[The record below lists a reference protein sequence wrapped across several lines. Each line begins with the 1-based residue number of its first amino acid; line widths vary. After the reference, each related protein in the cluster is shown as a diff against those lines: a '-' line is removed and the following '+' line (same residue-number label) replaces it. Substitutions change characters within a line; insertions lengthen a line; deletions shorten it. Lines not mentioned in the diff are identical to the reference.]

1 MQNLRTLPQIDKI
14 LNHKPFKDYNKG
26 ILARISRELLNSI
39 RSNLK
44 DEEINEEKIYAQI
57 NKNYKAFEKKALKPL
72 INATGIVMH
81 TNLGRSVIDE
91 KSWQRAKQIAC
102 SYSNLEYDLESGSRG
117 NRYDYTGY
125 LLSTLFGC
133 EDALVVNNNASAVF
147 LVLNTFGKG
156 GRCVLSRGE
165 LVEIGGGF
173 RVPEVMKE
181 SGAILAEVGTTN
193 KTRLSDYENALD
205 ENTKMLVKV
214 HRSNF
219 DIVGFK
225 QDTSLEDIASLAKER
240 GIISYYDLGGGAVS
254 HLACFN
260 SEPAPQK
267 LVKTGVDLLS
277 FSGDKL
283 FGSVQAGIILG
294 RKDLIVKLRSNQLLR
309 MLRVDKVTLAI
320 LCQSTLAYLKNESEL
335 IATPRLIN
343 RDLDELEKLANTLLD
358 NLNEQSKSKVK
369 ILHSQTFVGGG
380 SLPNRHIPT
389 IAIALSGDAR
399 ILEKKFRSKNIIGRI
414 ENESF
419 LLDLRAVLDTDIDA
433 LKSALA
439 QILAQRQD
447 LTCDK

>member
-44 DEEINEEKIYAQI
+44 DEEINEEKIYTQI

-72 INATGIVMH
+72 INATGIVIH

-225 QDTSLEDIASLAKER
+225 QDTSLEEIAKLAKER

-267 LVKTGVDLLS
+267 LIKTGVDLLS

-294 RKDLIVKLRSNQLLR
+294 KKELIAKLRKNQLLR
-309 MLRVDKVTLAI
+309 MLRSDKITLA
-320 LCQSTLAYLKNESEL
+320 LLASTVLSYLDKDYNSVPTVFLLSRSTSEL
-335 IATPRLIN
+335 KSVAKRINNSCKNIASIIDT
-343 RDLDELEKLANTLLD
+343 ATFGGGGTLP
-358 NLNEQSKSKVK
+358 NVK
-369 ILHSQTFVGGG
+369 IQSV
-380 SLPNRHIPT
+380 
-389 IAIALSGDAR
+389 ALAFKAKKGQK
-399 ILEKKFRSKNIIGRI
+399 IENLERDFRQKGVIGRI
-414 ENESF
+414 ENECF
-419 LLDLRAVLDTDIDA
+419 LLDLRSVLPSDE
-433 LKSALA
+433 SALITA
-439 QILAQRQD
+439 INSIFGGQD
-447 LTCDK
+447 E

>member
-1 MQNLRTLPQIDKI
+1 MQNLRTLPQINKI

-39 RSNLK
+39 RSQ

-225 QDTSLEDIASLAKER
+225 QDTSLEEVASLAKER

-254 HLACFN
+254 HLACCD
-260 SEPAPQK
+260 SEPVIQK

-294 RKDLIVKLRSNQLLR
+294 KKELIAKLRKNQLLR
-309 MLRVDKVTLAI
+309 MLRSDKITLA
-320 LCQSTLAYLKNESEL
+320 LLASTALSYLDKDYNSVPTIFLLSRSTSEL
-335 IATPRLIN
+335 KSVAKRINNSCKNIASIIDT
-343 RDLDELEKLANTLLD
+343 ATFGGGGTLP
-358 NLNEQSKSKVK
+358 NVK
-369 ILHSQTFVGGG
+369 IQSV
-380 SLPNRHIPT
+380 
-389 IAIALSGDAR
+389 ALAFRAKKGQK
-399 ILEKKFRSKNIIGRI
+399 IENLERDFRQKGVIGRI
-414 ENESF
+414 ENQCF
-419 LLDLRAVLDTDIDA
+419 LLDLRSVLPSDE
-433 LKSALA
+433 SALITA
-439 QILAQRQD
+439 INSIFGGQD
-447 LTCDK
+447 E

>member
-39 RSNLK
+39 RSQ

-225 QDTSLEDIASLAKER
+225 QDTSLEEVASLAKER

-254 HLACFN
+254 HLACCD
-260 SEPAPQK
+260 SEPVPQK
-267 LVKTGVDLLS
+267 LIKTGVDLLS

-294 RKDLIVKLRSNQLLR
+294 KKELIAKLRKNQLLR
-309 MLRVDKVTLAI
+309 MLRSDKITLA
-320 LCQSTLAYLKNESEL
+320 LLASTALSYLDKDYNSVPTIFLLSRSTSEL
-335 IATPRLIN
+335 KSVAKRINNSCKNIASIIDT
-343 RDLDELEKLANTLLD
+343 ATFGGGGTLP
-358 NLNEQSKSKVK
+358 NVK
-369 ILHSQTFVGGG
+369 IQSV
-380 SLPNRHIPT
+380 
-389 IAIALSGDAR
+389 ALAFKAKKGQK
-399 ILEKKFRSKNIIGRI
+399 IENLERDFRQKGVIGRI
-414 ENESF
+414 ENQCF
-419 LLDLRAVLDTDIDA
+419 LLDLRSVLPSDE
-433 LKSALA
+433 SALITA
-439 QILAQRQD
+439 INSIFGGQD
-447 LTCDK
+447 E

>member
-1 MQNLRTLPQIDKI
+1 MQNLRTLPQINKI

-39 RSNLK
+39 RSQ

-117 NRYDYTGY
+117 NRYEFAGY

-156 GRCVLSRGE
+156 GRCVISRGE

-225 QDTSLEDIASLAKER
+225 QDTSLEEVASLAKER

-260 SEPAPQK
+260 SEPVPQK
-267 LVKTGVDLLS
+267 LIKTGVDLLS

-283 FGSVQAGIILG
+283 FGSAQAGIILG
-294 RKDLIVKLRSNQLLR
+294 KKELIAKLRKNQLLR
-309 MLRVDKVTLAI
+309 MLRSDKITLA
-320 LCQSTLAYLKNESEL
+320 LLASTALSYLDKDYNSVPTVFLLSRSTSEL
-335 IATPRLIN
+335 KSVAKRINNSCKNIASIIDT
-343 RDLDELEKLANTLLD
+343 ATFGGGGTLP
-358 NLNEQSKSKVK
+358 NVK
-369 ILHSQTFVGGG
+369 IQSV
-380 SLPNRHIPT
+380 
-389 IAIALSGDAR
+389 ALAFRAKKGQK
-399 ILEKKFRSKNIIGRI
+399 IENLERDFRQKGVIGRI
-414 ENESF
+414 ENQCF
-419 LLDLRAVLDTDIDA
+419 LLDLRSVLPSDE
-433 LKSALA
+433 SALITA
-439 QILAQRQD
+439 INSIFGGQD
-447 LTCDK
+447 E

>member
-147 LVLNTFGKG
+147 LVLNTFGKD
-156 GRCVLSRGE
+156 GRCVISRGE

-225 QDTSLEDIASLAKER
+225 QDTSLEEVASLAKER
-240 GIISYYDLGGGAVS
+240 GIISYYDLGGGAAS
-254 HLACFN
+254 SLACFN
-260 SEPAPQK
+260 SEPVPQK
-267 LVKTGVDLLS
+267 LIKTGVDLLS

-294 RKDLIVKLRSNQLLR
+294 KKELIAKLRKNQLLR
-309 MLRVDKVTLAI
+309 MLRSDKITLA
-320 LCQSTLAYLKNESEL
+320 LLASTVLSYLDKDYNSVPTVFLLSRSTSEL
-335 IATPRLIN
+335 KSVAKRINNSCKNIASIIDT
-343 RDLDELEKLANTLLD
+343 ATFGGGGTLP
-358 NLNEQSKSKVK
+358 NVK
-369 ILHSQTFVGGG
+369 IQSV
-380 SLPNRHIPT
+380 
-389 IAIALSGDAR
+389 ALAFKAKKGQK
-399 ILEKKFRSKNIIGRI
+399 IENLEREFRQKGVIGRI
-414 ENESF
+414 ENQCF
-419 LLDLRAVLDTDIDA
+419 LLDLRSVLPSDE
-433 LKSALA
+433 SALITA
-439 QILAQRQD
+439 INSIFGGQD
-447 LTCDK
+447 E

>member
-39 RSNLK
+39 RSNSK
-44 DEEINEEKIYAQI
+44 YEEINEEKIYAQI

-225 QDTSLEDIASLAKER
+225 QDTSLEEVASLAKER
-240 GIISYYDLGGGAVS
+240 GIISYYDLGGGAAS
-254 HLACFN
+254 NLACFN

-267 LVKTGVDLLS
+267 LIKTGVDLLS

-294 RKDLIVKLRSNQLLR
+294 KKELIAKLRKNQLLR
-309 MLRVDKVTLAI
+309 MLRSDKITLA
-320 LCQSTLAYLKNESEL
+320 LLASTVLSYLDKDYNSVPTVFLLSRSTSEL
-335 IATPRLIN
+335 KSVAKRINNSCKNIASIIDT
-343 RDLDELEKLANTLLD
+343 ATFGGGGTLP
-358 NLNEQSKSKVK
+358 NVK
-369 ILHSQTFVGGG
+369 IQSV
-380 SLPNRHIPT
+380 
-389 IAIALSGDAR
+389 ALAFKAQKGQK
-399 ILEKKFRSKNIIGRI
+399 IENLERDFRQKGVIGRI
-414 ENESF
+414 ENQCF
-419 LLDLRAVLDTDIDA
+419 LLDLRSVLPSDE
-433 LKSALA
+433 SALITA
-439 QILAQRQD
+439 INSIFGGQD
-447 LTCDK
+447 E

>member
-39 RSNLK
+39 RSNSK
-44 DEEINEEKIYAQI
+44 YEEINEEKIYAQI

-147 LVLNTFGKG
+147 LVINTFGKG

-225 QDTSLEDIASLAKER
+225 QDTSLEEVASLAKER
-240 GIISYYDLGGGAVS
+240 GIISYYDLGGGAAS
-254 HLACFN
+254 SLACFN

-294 RKDLIVKLRSNQLLR
+294 KKELIAKLRKNQLLR
-309 MLRVDKVTLAI
+309 MLRSDKITLA
-320 LCQSTLAYLKNESEL
+320 LLASTVLSYLDKDYNSVPTVFLLSRSTSEL
-335 IATPRLIN
+335 KSVAKHINNSCKNIASIIDT
-343 RDLDELEKLANTLLD
+343 ATFGGGGTLP
-358 NLNEQSKSKVK
+358 NVK
-369 ILHSQTFVGGG
+369 IQSV
-380 SLPNRHIPT
+380 
-389 IAIALSGDAR
+389 ALAFRAKKGQK
-399 ILEKKFRSKNIIGRI
+399 IENLERDFRQKGVIGRI
-414 ENESF
+414 ENQCF
-419 LLDLRAVLDTDIDA
+419 LLDLRSVLPSDESELITAIN
-433 LKSALA
+433 S
-439 QILAQRQD
+439 IFGGQD
-447 LTCDK
+447 E

>member
-91 KSWQRAKQIAC
+91 KSCQRAKQIAC

-225 QDTSLEDIASLAKER
+225 QDTSLEEVASLAKER
-240 GIISYYDLGGGAVS
+240 GIISYYDLGGGAAS
-254 HLACFN
+254 SLACFN

-267 LVKTGVDLLS
+267 LIKTGVDLLS

-294 RKDLIVKLRSNQLLR
+294 KKELIAKLRKNQLLR
-309 MLRVDKVTLAI
+309 MLRSDKITLA
-320 LCQSTLAYLKNESEL
+320 LLASTVLSYLDKDYNSVPTVFLLSRSTSEL
-335 IATPRLIN
+335 KSVAKRINNSCKNIASIIDT
-343 RDLDELEKLANTLLD
+343 ATFGGGGTLP
-358 NLNEQSKSKVK
+358 NVK
-369 ILHSQTFVGGG
+369 IQSV
-380 SLPNRHIPT
+380 
-389 IAIALSGDAR
+389 ALAFKAKKGQK
-399 ILEKKFRSKNIIGRI
+399 IENLERDFRQKGVIGRI
-414 ENESF
+414 ENQCF
-419 LLDLRAVLDTDIDA
+419 LLDLRSVLPSDE
-433 LKSALA
+433 SALITA
-439 QILAQRQD
+439 INSIFGGQD
-447 LTCDK
+447 E

>member
-1 MQNLRTLPQIDKI
+1 MQDLRTLPQIDKI

-39 RSNLK
+39 RSNSK
-44 DEEINEEKIYAQI
+44 YEEINEEKIYAQI

-225 QDTSLEDIASLAKER
+225 QDTSLEEVASLAKER
-240 GIISYYDLGGGAVS
+240 GIISYYDLGGGAAS
-254 HLACFN
+254 SLACFN
-260 SEPAPQK
+260 SEPVPQK
-267 LVKTGVDLLS
+267 LIKTGVDLLS

-294 RKDLIVKLRSNQLLR
+294 KKELIAKLRKNQLLR
-309 MLRVDKVTLAI
+309 MLRSDKITLA
-320 LCQSTLAYLKNESEL
+320 LLASTVLSYLDKDYNSVPTVFLLSRSTSEL
-335 IATPRLIN
+335 KSVAKRINNSCKNIASIIDT
-343 RDLDELEKLANTLLD
+343 ATFGGGGTLP
-358 NLNEQSKSKVK
+358 NVK
-369 ILHSQTFVGGG
+369 IQSV
-380 SLPNRHIPT
+380 
-389 IAIALSGDAR
+389 ALAFKAKKGQK
-399 ILEKKFRSKNIIGRI
+399 IENLERDFRQKGVIGRI
-414 ENESF
+414 ENQCF
-419 LLDLRAVLDTDIDA
+419 LLDLRSVLPSDE
-433 LKSALA
+433 SALVA
-439 QILAQRQD
+439 AINSIFGGQD
-447 LTCDK
+447 E

>member
-44 DEEINEEKIYAQI
+44 DEEINEEKIYTQI

-156 GRCVLSRGE
+156 GRCVISRGE

-225 QDTSLEDIASLAKER
+225 QDTSLEEIAKLAKER
-240 GIISYYDLGGGAVS
+240 GIISYYDLGGGAAS
-254 HLACFN
+254 SLACFN
-260 SEPAPQK
+260 SEPVPQK
-267 LVKTGVDLLS
+267 LIKTGVDLLS

-294 RKDLIVKLRSNQLLR
+294 KKELIAKLRKNQLLR
-309 MLRVDKVTLAI
+309 MLRSDKITLA
-320 LCQSTLAYLKNESEL
+320 LLASTVLSYLDKDYNSVPTVFLLSRSTSEL
-335 IATPRLIN
+335 KSVAKRINNSCKNIASIIDT
-343 RDLDELEKLANTLLD
+343 ATFGGGGTLP
-358 NLNEQSKSKVK
+358 NVK
-369 ILHSQTFVGGG
+369 IKSV
-380 SLPNRHIPT
+380 
-389 IAIALSGDAR
+389 ALAFKAKKGQK
-399 ILEKKFRSKNIIGRI
+399 IENLEREFRQKGVIGRI
-414 ENESF
+414 ENQCF
-419 LLDLRAVLDTDIDA
+419 LLDLRSVLPSDE
-433 LKSALA
+433 SALITA
-439 QILAQRQD
+439 INSIFGGQD
-447 LTCDK
+447 E

>member
-1 MQNLRTLPQIDKI
+1 MMQNLRTLPQIDKI

-39 RSNLK
+39 RSNSK

-225 QDTSLEDIASLAKER
+225 QDTSLEDIAKLAKER
-240 GIISYYDLGGGAVS
+240 GIISYYDLGGGAAS
-254 HLACFN
+254 SLACFN
-260 SEPAPQK
+260 SEPVPQK
-267 LVKTGVDLLS
+267 LIKTGVDLLS

-294 RKDLIVKLRSNQLLR
+294 KKELIAKLRKNQLLR
-309 MLRVDKVTLAI
+309 MLRSDKITLA
-320 LCQSTLAYLKNESEL
+320 LLASTVLSYLDKDYDSVPTIFLLSRSTSEL
-335 IATPRLIN
+335 KSVAKRINNSCKNIASIIDT
-343 RDLDELEKLANTLLD
+343 ATFGGGGTLP
-358 NLNEQSKSKVK
+358 NVK
-369 ILHSQTFVGGG
+369 IQSV
-380 SLPNRHIPT
+380 
-389 IAIALSGDAR
+389 ALAFRAQKGQK
-399 ILEKKFRSKNIIGRI
+399 IENLEREFRQKGVIGRI
-414 ENESF
+414 ENQCF
-419 LLDLRAVLDTDIDA
+419 LLDLRSVLPSDE
-433 LKSALA
+433 SALITA
-439 QILAQRQD
+439 INSIFGGQD
-447 LTCDK
+447 E

>member
-1 MQNLRTLPQIDKI
+1 MQNLRTLPQINKI

-39 RSNLK
+39 RSQ

-117 NRYDYTGY
+117 NRYEFAGY

-156 GRCVLSRGE
+156 GRCVISRGE

-173 RVPEVMKE
+173 RMPEVMKE

-225 QDTSLEDIASLAKER
+225 QDTSLEEVASLAKER

-254 HLACFN
+254 HLACCD
-260 SEPAPQK
+260 SEPVLQK
-267 LVKTGVDLLS
+267 LIKTGVDLLS

-294 RKDLIVKLRSNQLLR
+294 KKELIAKLRKNQLLR
-309 MLRVDKVTLAI
+309 MLRSDKITLA
-320 LCQSTLAYLKNESEL
+320 LLASTALSYLDKDYNSVPTIFLLSRSTSEL
-335 IATPRLIN
+335 KSVAKRINNSCKNIASIIDT
-343 RDLDELEKLANTLLD
+343 ATFGGGGTLP
-358 NLNEQSKSKVK
+358 NVK
-369 ILHSQTFVGGG
+369 IQSV
-380 SLPNRHIPT
+380 
-389 IAIALSGDAR
+389 ALAFRAKKGQK
-399 ILEKKFRSKNIIGRI
+399 IENLERDFRQKGVIGRI
-414 ENESF
+414 ENQCF
-419 LLDLRAVLDTDIDA
+419 LLDLRSVLPSDE
-433 LKSALA
+433 SALITA
-439 QILAQRQD
+439 INSIFGGQD
-447 LTCDK
+447 E

>member
-1 MQNLRTLPQIDKI
+1 MQDLRTLPQIDKI

-156 GRCVLSRGE
+156 GRCVISRGE

-225 QDTSLEDIASLAKER
+225 QDTSLEEVASLAKER
-240 GIISYYDLGGGAVS
+240 GIISYYDLGGGAAS
-254 HLACFN
+254 SLACFN
-260 SEPAPQK
+260 SEPVPQK

-294 RKDLIVKLRSNQLLR
+294 KKELIAKLRKNQLLR
-309 MLRVDKVTLAI
+309 MLRSDKITLA
-320 LCQSTLAYLKNESEL
+320 LLASTVLSYLDKDYNSVPTVFLLSRSTSEL
-335 IATPRLIN
+335 KSVAKRINNSCKNIASIIDT
-343 RDLDELEKLANTLLD
+343 ATFGGGGTLP
-358 NLNEQSKSKVK
+358 NVK
-369 ILHSQTFVGGG
+369 IQSV
-380 SLPNRHIPT
+380 
-389 IAIALSGDAR
+389 ALAFKAKKGQK
-399 ILEKKFRSKNIIGRI
+399 IENLERDFRQKGVIGRI
-414 ENESF
+414 ENECF
-419 LLDLRAVLDTDIDA
+419 LLDLRSVLPSDE
-433 LKSALA
+433 SALITA
-439 QILAQRQD
+439 INSIFGGQD
-447 LTCDK
+447 E

>member
-156 GRCVLSRGE
+156 GRCVISRGE

-173 RVPEVMKE
+173 RMPEVMKE

-225 QDTSLEDIASLAKER
+225 QDTSLEEVASLAKER
-240 GIISYYDLGGGAVS
+240 GIISYYDLGGGAVPN
-254 HLACFN
+254 LACCD
-260 SEPAPQK
+260 SEPVIQK

-294 RKDLIVKLRSNQLLR
+294 KKELIAKLRKNQLLR
-309 MLRVDKVTLAI
+309 MLRSDKITLA
-320 LCQSTLAYLKNESEL
+320 LLASTVLSYLDKDYNSVPTVFLLSRSTSEL
-335 IATPRLIN
+335 KSVAKRINNSCKNIASIIDT
-343 RDLDELEKLANTLLD
+343 ATFGGGGTLP
-358 NLNEQSKSKVK
+358 NVK
-369 ILHSQTFVGGG
+369 IQSV
-380 SLPNRHIPT
+380 
-389 IAIALSGDAR
+389 ALAFKAKKGQK
-399 ILEKKFRSKNIIGRI
+399 IENLERDFRQKGVIGRI
-414 ENESF
+414 ENQCF
-419 LLDLRAVLDTDIDA
+419 LLDLRSVLPSDE
-433 LKSALA
+433 SALITA
-439 QILAQRQD
+439 INSIFGGQD
-447 LTCDK
+447 E

>member
-225 QDTSLEDIASLAKER
+225 QDTSLEEVASLAKER
-240 GIISYYDLGGGAVS
+240 GIISYYDLGGGAVPN
-254 HLACFN
+254 LACCD
-260 SEPAPQK
+260 SEPVIQK

-294 RKDLIVKLRSNQLLR
+294 KKELIAKLRKNQLLR
-309 MLRVDKVTLAI
+309 MLRSDKITLA
-320 LCQSTLAYLKNESEL
+320 LLASTVLSYLDKDYNSVPTVFLLSRSTSEL
-335 IATPRLIN
+335 KSVAKRINNSCKNIASIIDT
-343 RDLDELEKLANTLLD
+343 ATFGGGGTLP
-358 NLNEQSKSKVK
+358 NVK
-369 ILHSQTFVGGG
+369 IQSV
-380 SLPNRHIPT
+380 
-389 IAIALSGDAR
+389 ALAFKAKKGQK
-399 ILEKKFRSKNIIGRI
+399 IENLERDFRQKGVIGRI
-414 ENESF
+414 ENQCF
-419 LLDLRAVLDTDIDA
+419 LLDLRSVLPSDE
-433 LKSALA
+433 SALITA
-439 QILAQRQD
+439 INSIFGGQD
-447 LTCDK
+447 E

>member
-39 RSNLK
+39 RSQ

-117 NRYDYTGY
+117 NRYEFAGY

-156 GRCVLSRGE
+156 GRCVISRGE

-225 QDTSLEDIASLAKER
+225 QDTSLEEVASLAKER

-254 HLACFN
+254 HLACCD
-260 SEPAPQK
+260 SEPVPQK
-267 LVKTGVDLLS
+267 LIKTGVDLLS

-294 RKDLIVKLRSNQLLR
+294 KKELIAKLRKNQLLR
-309 MLRVDKVTLAI
+309 MLRSDKITLA
-320 LCQSTLAYLKNESEL
+320 LLASTALSYLDKDYNSVPTIFLLSRSTSEL
-335 IATPRLIN
+335 KSVAKRINNSCKNIASIIDT
-343 RDLDELEKLANTLLD
+343 ATFGGGGTLP
-358 NLNEQSKSKVK
+358 NVK
-369 ILHSQTFVGGG
+369 IQSV
-380 SLPNRHIPT
+380 
-389 IAIALSGDAR
+389 ALAFKAKKGQK
-399 ILEKKFRSKNIIGRI
+399 IENLERDFRQKGVIGRI
-414 ENESF
+414 ENQCF
-419 LLDLRAVLDTDIDA
+419 LLDLRSVLPSDE
-433 LKSALA
+433 SALITA
-439 QILAQRQD
+439 INSIFGGQD
-447 LTCDK
+447 E

>member
-1 MQNLRTLPQIDKI
+1 MQNLRTLPQINKI

-117 NRYDYTGY
+117 NRYEFAGY

-156 GRCVLSRGE
+156 GRCVISRGE

-173 RVPEVMKE
+173 RMPEVMKE

-225 QDTSLEDIASLAKER
+225 QDTSLEEVASLAKER

-260 SEPAPQK
+260 SEPVPQK
-267 LVKTGVDLLS
+267 LIKTGVDLLS

-294 RKDLIVKLRSNQLLR
+294 KKELIAKLRKNQLLR
-309 MLRVDKVTLAI
+309 MLRSDKITLA
-320 LCQSTLAYLKNESEL
+320 LLASTALSYLDKDYNSVPTIFLLSRSTSEL
-335 IATPRLIN
+335 KSVAKRINNSCKNIASIIDT
-343 RDLDELEKLANTLLD
+343 ATFGGGGTLP
-358 NLNEQSKSKVK
+358 NVK
-369 ILHSQTFVGGG
+369 IQSV
-380 SLPNRHIPT
+380 
-389 IAIALSGDAR
+389 ALAFKAKKGQK
-399 ILEKKFRSKNIIGRI
+399 IENLERDFRQKGVIGRI
-414 ENESF
+414 ENQCF
-419 LLDLRAVLDTDIDA
+419 LLDLRSVLPSDE
-433 LKSALA
+433 SALITA
-439 QILAQRQD
+439 INSIFGGQD
-447 LTCDK
+447 E

>member
-225 QDTSLEDIASLAKER
+225 QDTSLEEVASLAKER
-240 GIISYYDLGGGAVS
+240 GIISYYDLGGGAAS
-254 HLACFN
+254 SLACFN

-267 LVKTGVDLLS
+267 LIKTGVDLLS

-294 RKDLIVKLRSNQLLR
+294 KKELIAKLRKNQLLR
-309 MLRVDKVTLAI
+309 MLRSDKITLA
-320 LCQSTLAYLKNESEL
+320 LLASTVLSYLDKDYNSVPTVFLLSRSTSEL
-335 IATPRLIN
+335 KSVAKRINNSCKNIASIIDT
-343 RDLDELEKLANTLLD
+343 ATFGGGGTLP
-358 NLNEQSKSKVK
+358 NVK
-369 ILHSQTFVGGG
+369 IQSV
-380 SLPNRHIPT
+380 
-389 IAIALSGDAR
+389 ALAFKAKKGQK
-399 ILEKKFRSKNIIGRI
+399 IENLEREFRQKGVIGRI
-414 ENESF
+414 ENECF
-419 LLDLRAVLDTDIDA
+419 LLDLRSVLPSDE
-433 LKSALA
+433 SALITA
-439 QILAQRQD
+439 INSIFGGQD
-447 LTCDK
+447 E

>member
-225 QDTSLEDIASLAKER
+225 QDTSLEEVASLAKER

-254 HLACFN
+254 HLACCD
-260 SEPAPQK
+260 SEPAIQK
-267 LVKTGVDLLS
+267 LIKTGVDLLS

-294 RKDLIVKLRSNQLLR
+294 KKELIAKLRKNQLLR
-309 MLRVDKVTLAI
+309 MLRSDKITLA
-320 LCQSTLAYLKNESEL
+320 LLASTVLSYLDKDYNSVPTVFLLSRSTSEL
-335 IATPRLIN
+335 KSVAKRINNSCKNIASIIDT
-343 RDLDELEKLANTLLD
+343 ATFGGGGTLP
-358 NLNEQSKSKVK
+358 NVK
-369 ILHSQTFVGGG
+369 IQSV
-380 SLPNRHIPT
+380 
-389 IAIALSGDAR
+389 ALAFKAKKGQK
-399 ILEKKFRSKNIIGRI
+399 IENLERDFRQKGVIGRI

-419 LLDLRAVLDTDIDA
+419 LLDLRSVLPSDE
-433 LKSALA
+433 SALITA
-439 QILAQRQD
+439 INSIFGGQD
-447 LTCDK
+447 E

>member
-225 QDTSLEDIASLAKER
+225 QDTSLEEVASLAKER

-254 HLACFN
+254 HLACCD
-260 SEPAPQK
+260 SEPVPQK
-267 LVKTGVDLLS
+267 LIKTGVDLLS

-294 RKDLIVKLRSNQLLR
+294 KKELIAKLRKNQLLR
-309 MLRVDKVTLAI
+309 MLRSDKITLA
-320 LCQSTLAYLKNESEL
+320 LLASTVLSYLDKDYNSVPTVFLLSRSTSEL
-335 IATPRLIN
+335 KSVAKRINNSCKNIASIIDT
-343 RDLDELEKLANTLLD
+343 ATFGGGGTLP
-358 NLNEQSKSKVK
+358 NVK
-369 ILHSQTFVGGG
+369 IQSV
-380 SLPNRHIPT
+380 
-389 IAIALSGDAR
+389 ALAFRAKKGQK
-399 ILEKKFRSKNIIGRI
+399 IENLERDFRQKGVIGRI
-414 ENESF
+414 ENECF
-419 LLDLRAVLDTDIDA
+419 LLDLRSVLPSDE
-433 LKSALA
+433 SALITA
-439 QILAQRQD
+439 INSIFGGQD
-447 LTCDK
+447 E

>member
-72 INATGIVMH
+72 INATGIVIH

-225 QDTSLEDIASLAKER
+225 QDTSLEEVASLAKER
-240 GIISYYDLGGGAVS
+240 GIISYYDLGGGAAS
-254 HLACFN
+254 SLACFN

-267 LVKTGVDLLS
+267 LIKTGVDLLS

-294 RKDLIVKLRSNQLLR
+294 KKELIAKLRKNQLLR
-309 MLRVDKVTLAI
+309 MLRSDKITLA
-320 LCQSTLAYLKNESEL
+320 LLASTVLSYLDKDYNSVPTVFLLSRSTGELKSVAKRINNSCKN
-335 IATPRLIN
+335 IASIIDT
-343 RDLDELEKLANTLLD
+343 ATFGGGGTLP
-358 NLNEQSKSKVK
+358 NVK
-369 ILHSQTFVGGG
+369 IQSV
-380 SLPNRHIPT
+380 
-389 IAIALSGDAR
+389 ALAFKAKKGQK
-399 ILEKKFRSKNIIGRI
+399 IENLERDFRQKGVIGRI
-414 ENESF
+414 ENQCF
-419 LLDLRAVLDTDIDA
+419 LLDLRSVLPSDE
-433 LKSALA
+433 SALITA
-439 QILAQRQD
+439 INSIFGGQD
-447 LTCDK
+447 E

>member
-44 DEEINEEKIYAQI
+44 DEEINEEKIYTQI

-72 INATGIVMH
+72 INATGIVIH

-156 GRCVLSRGE
+156 GRCVISRGE

-225 QDTSLEDIASLAKER
+225 QDTSLEEVASLAKER
-240 GIISYYDLGGGAVS
+240 GIISYYDLGGGAAS
-254 HLACFN
+254 SLACFN

-267 LVKTGVDLLS
+267 LIKTGVDLLS

-294 RKDLIVKLRSNQLLR
+294 KKELIAKLRKNQLLR
-309 MLRVDKVTLAI
+309 MLRSDKITLA
-320 LCQSTLAYLKNESEL
+320 LLASTVLSYLDKDYNSVPTVFLLSRSTGELKSVAKRINNSCKN
-335 IATPRLIN
+335 IASIIDT
-343 RDLDELEKLANTLLD
+343 ATFGGGGTLP
-358 NLNEQSKSKVK
+358 NVK
-369 ILHSQTFVGGG
+369 IQSV
-380 SLPNRHIPT
+380 
-389 IAIALSGDAR
+389 ALAFKAQKGQK
-399 ILEKKFRSKNIIGRI
+399 IENLERDFRQKGVIGRI
-414 ENESF
+414 ENQCF
-419 LLDLRAVLDTDIDA
+419 LLDLRSVLPSDE
-433 LKSALA
+433 SALITA
-439 QILAQRQD
+439 INSIFGGQD
-447 LTCDK
+447 E

>member
-72 INATGIVMH
+72 INATGIVIH

-156 GRCVLSRGE
+156 GRCVISRGE

-225 QDTSLEDIASLAKER
+225 QDTSLEEIAKLAKER
-240 GIISYYDLGGGAVS
+240 GIISYYDLGGGAAS
-254 HLACFN
+254 SLACFN
-260 SEPAPQK
+260 SEPVPQK

-294 RKDLIVKLRSNQLLR
+294 KKELIAKLRKNQLLR
-309 MLRVDKVTLAI
+309 MLRSDKITLA
-320 LCQSTLAYLKNESEL
+320 LLASTVLSYLDKDYNSVPTVFLLSRSTSEL
-335 IATPRLIN
+335 KSVAKRINNSCKNIASIIDT
-343 RDLDELEKLANTLLD
+343 ATFGGGGTLP
-358 NLNEQSKSKVK
+358 NVK
-369 ILHSQTFVGGG
+369 IQSV
-380 SLPNRHIPT
+380 
-389 IAIALSGDAR
+389 ALAFKTKKGQK
-399 ILEKKFRSKNIIGRI
+399 IENLERDFRQKGVIGRI
-414 ENESF
+414 ENQCF
-419 LLDLRAVLDTDIDA
+419 LLDLRSVLPSDE
-433 LKSALA
+433 SALITA
-439 QILAQRQD
+439 INSIFGGQD
-447 LTCDK
+447 E

>member
-254 HLACFN
+254 HLACCA
-260 SEPAPQK
+260 SEPVPQK
-267 LVKTGVDLLS
+267 LIKTGVDLLS

-294 RKDLIVKLRSNQLLR
+294 KKELIAKLRKNQLLR
-309 MLRVDKVTLAI
+309 MLRSDKITLA
-320 LCQSTLAYLKNESEL
+320 LLASTVLSYLDKDYNSVPTVFLLSRSTSEL
-335 IATPRLIN
+335 KSVAKRINNSCKNIASIIDT
-343 RDLDELEKLANTLLD
+343 ATFGGGGTLP
-358 NLNEQSKSKVK
+358 NVK
-369 ILHSQTFVGGG
+369 IQSV
-380 SLPNRHIPT
+380 
-389 IAIALSGDAR
+389 ALAFKAKKGQK
-399 ILEKKFRSKNIIGRI
+399 IENLERDFRQKGVIGRI
-414 ENESF
+414 ENQCF
-419 LLDLRAVLDTDIDA
+419 LLDLRSVLPSDE
-433 LKSALA
+433 SALITA
-439 QILAQRQD
+439 INSIFGGQD
-447 LTCDK
+447 E

>member
-1 MQNLRTLPQIDKI
+1 MQNLRTLPQINKI

-156 GRCVLSRGE
+156 GRCVISRGE

-225 QDTSLEDIASLAKER
+225 QDTSLEEVASLAKER

-254 HLACFN
+254 HLACCD
-260 SEPAPQK
+260 SEPVPQK
-267 LVKTGVDLLS
+267 LIKTGVDLLS

-294 RKDLIVKLRSNQLLR
+294 KKELIAKLRKNQLLR
-309 MLRVDKVTLAI
+309 MLRSDKITLA
-320 LCQSTLAYLKNESEL
+320 LLASTVLSYLDKDYNSVPTVFLLSRSTSEL
-335 IATPRLIN
+335 KSVAKRINNSCKNIASIIDT
-343 RDLDELEKLANTLLD
+343 ATFGGGGTLP
-358 NLNEQSKSKVK
+358 NVK
-369 ILHSQTFVGGG
+369 IQSV
-380 SLPNRHIPT
+380 
-389 IAIALSGDAR
+389 ALAFKAKKGQK
-399 ILEKKFRSKNIIGRI
+399 IENLERDFRQKGVIGRI
-414 ENESF
+414 ENECF
-419 LLDLRAVLDTDIDA
+419 LLDLRSVLPSDE
-433 LKSALA
+433 SALITA
-439 QILAQRQD
+439 INSIFGGQD
-447 LTCDK
+447 E

>member
-39 RSNLK
+39 RSQ

-156 GRCVLSRGE
+156 GRCVISRGE

-173 RVPEVMKE
+173 RMPEVMKE

-225 QDTSLEDIASLAKER
+225 QDTSLEEVASLAKER
-240 GIISYYDLGGGAVS
+240 GIISYYDLGGGAAS
-254 HLACFN
+254 NLACFN
-260 SEPAPQK
+260 SEPVPQK
-267 LVKTGVDLLS
+267 LIKTGVDLLS

-294 RKDLIVKLRSNQLLR
+294 KKELIAKLRKNQLLR
-309 MLRVDKVTLAI
+309 MLRSDKITLA
-320 LCQSTLAYLKNESEL
+320 LLASTALSYLDKDYNSVPTVFLLSRSTSEL
-335 IATPRLIN
+335 KSVAKRINNSCKNIASIIDT
-343 RDLDELEKLANTLLD
+343 ATFGGGGTLP
-358 NLNEQSKSKVK
+358 NVK
-369 ILHSQTFVGGG
+369 IQSV
-380 SLPNRHIPT
+380 
-389 IAIALSGDAR
+389 ALAFKAKKGQK
-399 ILEKKFRSKNIIGRI
+399 IENLERDFRQKGVIGRI
-414 ENESF
+414 ENQCF
-419 LLDLRAVLDTDIDA
+419 LLDLRSVLPSDE
-433 LKSALA
+433 SALITA
-439 QILAQRQD
+439 INSIFGGQD
-447 LTCDK
+447 E

>member
-1 MQNLRTLPQIDKI
+1 MQNLRTLPQINKI

-117 NRYDYTGY
+117 NRYEFAGY

-133 EDALVVNNNASAVF
+133 EDALVVNNNASAVV

-156 GRCVLSRGE
+156 GRCVISRGE

-225 QDTSLEDIASLAKER
+225 QDTSLEEVASLAKER

-260 SEPAPQK
+260 SEPVPQK
-267 LVKTGVDLLS
+267 LIKTGVDLLS

-294 RKDLIVKLRSNQLLR
+294 KKELIAKLRKNQLLR
-309 MLRVDKVTLAI
+309 MLRSDKITLA
-320 LCQSTLAYLKNESEL
+320 LLASTVLSYLDKDYNSVPTVFLLSRSTSEL
-335 IATPRLIN
+335 KSVAKRINNSCKNIASIIDT
-343 RDLDELEKLANTLLD
+343 ATFGGGGTLP
-358 NLNEQSKSKVK
+358 NVK
-369 ILHSQTFVGGG
+369 IQSV
-380 SLPNRHIPT
+380 
-389 IAIALSGDAR
+389 ALAFKAKKGQK
-399 ILEKKFRSKNIIGRI
+399 IENLERDFRQKGVIGRI
-414 ENESF
+414 ENQCF
-419 LLDLRAVLDTDIDA
+419 LLDLRSVLPSDE
-433 LKSALA
+433 SALITA
-439 QILAQRQD
+439 INSIFGGQD
-447 LTCDK
+447 E

>member
-225 QDTSLEDIASLAKER
+225 QDTSLEEVASLAKER

-254 HLACFN
+254 HLACCD
-260 SEPAPQK
+260 SEPVPQK
-267 LVKTGVDLLS
+267 LIKTGVDLLS

-294 RKDLIVKLRSNQLLR
+294 KKELIAKLRKNQLLR
-309 MLRVDKVTLAI
+309 MLRSDKITLA
-320 LCQSTLAYLKNESEL
+320 LLASTVLSYLDKDYNSVPTVFLLSRSTSEL
-335 IATPRLIN
+335 KSVAKRINNSCKNIASIIDT
-343 RDLDELEKLANTLLD
+343 ATFGGGGTLP
-358 NLNEQSKSKVK
+358 NVK
-369 ILHSQTFVGGG
+369 IQSV
-380 SLPNRHIPT
+380 
-389 IAIALSGDAR
+389 ALAFKAKKGQK
-399 ILEKKFRSKNIIGRI
+399 IENLEREFRQKGVIGRI
-414 ENESF
+414 ENQCF
-419 LLDLRAVLDTDIDA
+419 LLDLRSVLPSDE
-433 LKSALA
+433 SALITA
-439 QILAQRQD
+439 INSIFGGQD
-447 LTCDK
+447 E

>member
-156 GRCVLSRGE
+156 GRCVISRGE

-173 RVPEVMKE
+173 RMPEVMKE

-225 QDTSLEDIASLAKER
+225 QDTSLEEVASLAKER

-254 HLACFN
+254 HLACCD

-294 RKDLIVKLRSNQLLR
+294 KKELIAKLRKNQLLR
-309 MLRVDKVTLAI
+309 MLRSDKITLA
-320 LCQSTLAYLKNESEL
+320 LLASTVLSYLDKDYNSVPTVFLLSRSTSEL
-335 IATPRLIN
+335 KSVAKRINNSCKNIASIIDT
-343 RDLDELEKLANTLLD
+343 ATFGGGGTLP
-358 NLNEQSKSKVK
+358 NVK
-369 ILHSQTFVGGG
+369 IQSV
-380 SLPNRHIPT
+380 
-389 IAIALSGDAR
+389 ALAFKAKKGQK
-399 ILEKKFRSKNIIGRI
+399 IENLERDFRQKGVIGRI
-414 ENESF
+414 ENQCF
-419 LLDLRAVLDTDIDA
+419 LLDLRSVLPSDE
-433 LKSALA
+433 SALITA
-439 QILAQRQD
+439 INSIFGGQD
-447 LTCDK
+447 E

>member
-72 INATGIVMH
+72 INATGIVIH

-156 GRCVLSRGE
+156 GRCVISRGE

-225 QDTSLEDIASLAKER
+225 QDTSLEEIAKLAKER
-240 GIISYYDLGGGAVS
+240 GIISYYDLGGGAAS
-254 HLACFN
+254 SLACFN
-260 SEPAPQK
+260 SEPVPQK

-294 RKDLIVKLRSNQLLR
+294 KKELIAKLRKNQLLR
-309 MLRVDKVTLAI
+309 MLRSDKITLA
-320 LCQSTLAYLKNESEL
+320 LLASTALSYLDKDYNSVPTIFLLSRSTSEL
-335 IATPRLIN
+335 KSVAKRINNSCKNIASIIDT
-343 RDLDELEKLANTLLD
+343 ATFGGGGTLP
-358 NLNEQSKSKVK
+358 NVK
-369 ILHSQTFVGGG
+369 IQSV
-380 SLPNRHIPT
+380 
-389 IAIALSGDAR
+389 ALAFKTKKGQK
-399 ILEKKFRSKNIIGRI
+399 IENLERDFRQKGVIGRI
-414 ENESF
+414 ENQCF
-419 LLDLRAVLDTDIDA
+419 LLDLRSVLPSDE
-433 LKSALA
+433 SALITA
-439 QILAQRQD
+439 INSIFGGQD
-447 LTCDK
+447 E

>member
-117 NRYDYTGY
+117 NRYEFAGY

-156 GRCVLSRGE
+156 GRCVISRGE

-225 QDTSLEDIASLAKER
+225 QDTSLEEVASLAKER

-260 SEPAPQK
+260 SEPVPQK
-267 LVKTGVDLLS
+267 LIKTGVDLLS

-294 RKDLIVKLRSNQLLR
+294 KKELIAKLRKNQLLR
-309 MLRVDKVTLAI
+309 MLRSDKITLA
-320 LCQSTLAYLKNESEL
+320 LLASTALSYLDKDYNSVPTIFLLSRSTSEL
-335 IATPRLIN
+335 KSVAKRINNSCKNIASIIDT
-343 RDLDELEKLANTLLD
+343 ATFGGGGTLP
-358 NLNEQSKSKVK
+358 NVK
-369 ILHSQTFVGGG
+369 IQSV
-380 SLPNRHIPT
+380 
-389 IAIALSGDAR
+389 ALAFKAKKGQK
-399 ILEKKFRSKNIIGRI
+399 IENLERDFRQKGVIGRI
-414 ENESF
+414 ENQCF
-419 LLDLRAVLDTDIDA
+419 LLDLRSVLPSDE
-433 LKSALA
+433 SALITA
-439 QILAQRQD
+439 INSIFGGQD
-447 LTCDK
+447 E

>member
-1 MQNLRTLPQIDKI
+1 MQNLRTLPQINKI

-117 NRYDYTGY
+117 YRYEYTGY

-225 QDTSLEDIASLAKER
+225 QDTSLEEVASLAKER

-254 HLACFN
+254 HLACCD
-260 SEPAPQK
+260 SEPVLQK

-294 RKDLIVKLRSNQLLR
+294 KKELIAKLRKNQLLR
-309 MLRVDKVTLAI
+309 MLRSDKITLA
-320 LCQSTLAYLKNESEL
+320 LLASTVLSYLDKDYNSVPTVFLLSRSTSEL
-335 IATPRLIN
+335 KSVAKRINNSCKNIASIIDT
-343 RDLDELEKLANTLLD
+343 ATFGGGGTLP
-358 NLNEQSKSKVK
+358 NVK
-369 ILHSQTFVGGG
+369 IQSV
-380 SLPNRHIPT
+380 
-389 IAIALSGDAR
+389 ALAFKTKKGQK
-399 ILEKKFRSKNIIGRI
+399 IENLERDFRQKGVIGRI
-414 ENESF
+414 ENQCF
-419 LLDLRAVLDTDIDA
+419 LLDLRSVLPSDE
-433 LKSALA
+433 SALITA
-439 QILAQRQD
+439 INSIFGGQD
-447 LTCDK
+447 E

>member
-1 MQNLRTLPQIDKI
+1 MQNLRALPQINKI

-156 GRCVLSRGE
+156 GRCVISRGE

-173 RVPEVMKE
+173 RMPEVMKE

-225 QDTSLEDIASLAKER
+225 QDTSLEEVASLAKER

-254 HLACFN
+254 HLACCD
-260 SEPAPQK
+260 SEPVPQK

-294 RKDLIVKLRSNQLLR
+294 KKELIAKLRKNQLLR
-309 MLRVDKVTLAI
+309 MLRSDKITLA
-320 LCQSTLAYLKNESEL
+320 LLASTVLSYLDKDYNSVPTIFLLSRSTSEL
-335 IATPRLIN
+335 KSVAKRINNSCKNIASIIDT
-343 RDLDELEKLANTLLD
+343 ATFGGGGTLP
-358 NLNEQSKSKVK
+358 NVK
-369 ILHSQTFVGGG
+369 IQSV
-380 SLPNRHIPT
+380 
-389 IAIALSGDAR
+389 ALAFKAKKGQK
-399 ILEKKFRSKNIIGRI
+399 IENLERDFRQKGVIGRI
-414 ENESF
+414 ENQCF
-419 LLDLRAVLDTDIDA
+419 LLDLRSVLPSDE
-433 LKSALA
+433 SALITA
-439 QILAQRQD
+439 INSIFGGQD
-447 LTCDK
+447 E

>member
-39 RSNLK
+39 RSQ

-117 NRYDYTGY
+117 NRYEFAGY

-156 GRCVLSRGE
+156 GRCVISRGE

-173 RVPEVMKE
+173 RMPEVMKE

-225 QDTSLEDIASLAKER
+225 QDTSLEEVASLAKER

-260 SEPAPQK
+260 SEPVPQK
-267 LVKTGVDLLS
+267 LIKTGVDLLS

-294 RKDLIVKLRSNQLLR
+294 KKELIAKLRKNQLLR
-309 MLRVDKVTLAI
+309 MLRSDKITLA
-320 LCQSTLAYLKNESEL
+320 LLASTVLSYLDKDYNSVPTVFLLSRSTSEL
-335 IATPRLIN
+335 KSVAKRINNSCKNIASIIDT
-343 RDLDELEKLANTLLD
+343 ATFGGGGTLP
-358 NLNEQSKSKVK
+358 NVK
-369 ILHSQTFVGGG
+369 IQSV
-380 SLPNRHIPT
+380 
-389 IAIALSGDAR
+389 ALAFRAKKGQK
-399 ILEKKFRSKNIIGRI
+399 IENLERDFRQKGVIGRI
-414 ENESF
+414 ENQCF
-419 LLDLRAVLDTDIDA
+419 LLDLRSVLPSDE
-433 LKSALA
+433 SALITA
-439 QILAQRQD
+439 INSIFGGQD
-447 LTCDK
+447 E

>member
-26 ILARISRELLNSI
+26 ILARISREFLNSI

-117 NRYDYTGY
+117 NRYEYTGY
-125 LLSTLFGC
+125 LLSTLFGR

-173 RVPEVMKE
+173 RMPEVMKE

-225 QDTSLEDIASLAKER
+225 QDTSLEEVASLAKER

-260 SEPAPQK
+260 SEPVPQK

-294 RKDLIVKLRSNQLLR
+294 KKELIAKLRKNQLLR
-309 MLRVDKVTLAI
+309 MLRSDKITLA
-320 LCQSTLAYLKNESEL
+320 LLASTVLSYLDKDYNSVPTVFLLSRSTSEL
-335 IATPRLIN
+335 KSVAKHINNSCKNIASIIDT
-343 RDLDELEKLANTLLD
+343 ATFGGGGTLP
-358 NLNEQSKSKVK
+358 NVK
-369 ILHSQTFVGGG
+369 IQSV
-380 SLPNRHIPT
+380 
-389 IAIALSGDAR
+389 ALAFKAKKGQK
-399 ILEKKFRSKNIIGRI
+399 IENLERDFRQKGVIGRI
-414 ENESF
+414 ENQCF
-419 LLDLRAVLDTDIDA
+419 LLDLRSVLPSDE
-433 LKSALA
+433 SALITA
-439 QILAQRQD
+439 INSIFGGQD
-447 LTCDK
+447 E

>member
-147 LVLNTFGKG
+147 LVINTFGKG

-225 QDTSLEDIASLAKER
+225 QDTSLEEVASLAKER
-240 GIISYYDLGGGAVS
+240 GIISYYDLGGGAVPN
-254 HLACFN
+254 LACCD
-260 SEPAPQK
+260 SEPVIQK

-294 RKDLIVKLRSNQLLR
+294 KKELIAKLRKNQLLR
-309 MLRVDKVTLAI
+309 MLRSDKITLA
-320 LCQSTLAYLKNESEL
+320 LLASTVLSYLDKDYNSVPTVFLLSRSTSEL
-335 IATPRLIN
+335 KSVAKRINNSCKNIASIIDT
-343 RDLDELEKLANTLLD
+343 ATFGGGGTLP
-358 NLNEQSKSKVK
+358 NVK
-369 ILHSQTFVGGG
+369 IQSV
-380 SLPNRHIPT
+380 
-389 IAIALSGDAR
+389 ALAFKAQKGQK
-399 ILEKKFRSKNIIGRI
+399 IENLERDFRQKGVIGRI
-414 ENESF
+414 ENQCF
-419 LLDLRAVLDTDIDA
+419 LLDLRSVLPSDE
-433 LKSALA
+433 SALITA
-439 QILAQRQD
+439 INSIFGGQD
-447 LTCDK
+447 E

>member
-156 GRCVLSRGE
+156 GRCVISRGE

-225 QDTSLEDIASLAKER
+225 QDTSLEEVAKLAKER
-240 GIISYYDLGGGAVS
+240 GIISYYDLGGGAVPN
-254 HLACFN
+254 LACCD
-260 SEPAPQK
+260 SEPVIQK

-294 RKDLIVKLRSNQLLR
+294 KKELIAKLRKNQLLR
-309 MLRVDKVTLAI
+309 MLRSDKITLA
-320 LCQSTLAYLKNESEL
+320 LLASTVLSYLDKDYNSVPTVFLLSRSTSEL
-335 IATPRLIN
+335 KSVAKRINNSCKNIASIIDT
-343 RDLDELEKLANTLLD
+343 ATFGGGGTLP
-358 NLNEQSKSKVK
+358 NVK
-369 ILHSQTFVGGG
+369 IQSV
-380 SLPNRHIPT
+380 
-389 IAIALSGDAR
+389 ALAFRAKKGQK
-399 ILEKKFRSKNIIGRI
+399 IENLERDFRQKGVIGRI
-414 ENESF
+414 ENQCF
-419 LLDLRAVLDTDIDA
+419 LLDLRSVLPSDE
-433 LKSALA
+433 SALITA
-439 QILAQRQD
+439 INSIFGGQD
-447 LTCDK
+447 E

>member
-117 NRYDYTGY
+117 NRYEYTGY

-156 GRCVLSRGE
+156 GRCVISRGE

-225 QDTSLEDIASLAKER
+225 QDTSLEEVASLAKER
-240 GIISYYDLGGGAVS
+240 GIISYYDLGGGAAS
-254 HLACFN
+254 NLACFN
-260 SEPAPQK
+260 SEPVPQK
-267 LVKTGVDLLS
+267 LIKTGVDLLS

-294 RKDLIVKLRSNQLLR
+294 KKELIAKLRKNQLLR
-309 MLRVDKVTLAI
+309 MLRSDKITLA
-320 LCQSTLAYLKNESEL
+320 LLASTVLSYLDKDYNSVPTVFLLSRSTSEL
-335 IATPRLIN
+335 KSVAKRINNSCKNIASIIDT
-343 RDLDELEKLANTLLD
+343 ATFGGGGTLP
-358 NLNEQSKSKVK
+358 NVK
-369 ILHSQTFVGGG
+369 IQSV
-380 SLPNRHIPT
+380 
-389 IAIALSGDAR
+389 ALAFKAKKGQK
-399 ILEKKFRSKNIIGRI
+399 IENLERDFRQKGVIGRI
-414 ENESF
+414 ENQCF
-419 LLDLRAVLDTDIDA
+419 LLDLRSVLPSDE
-433 LKSALA
+433 SALITA
-439 QILAQRQD
+439 INSIFGGQD
-447 LTCDK
+447 E